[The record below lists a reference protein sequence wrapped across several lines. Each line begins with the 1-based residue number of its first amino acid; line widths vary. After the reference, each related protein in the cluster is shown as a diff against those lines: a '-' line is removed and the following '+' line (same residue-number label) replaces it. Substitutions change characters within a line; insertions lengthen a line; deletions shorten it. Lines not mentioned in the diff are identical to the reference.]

1 MIHIISFVLK
11 VEAEALCVNASMSFN
26 HLISLNKSGKLKQAI
41 FFPPKGKSMHHLKLQ
56 IVVFVCA
63 HNVNKTLCF
72 CKIKKTNR
80 VLIMSRNNSQKL
92 NLNSTNTCLTDMI
105 HISIECYTL
114 LL

>member
-1 MIHIISFVLK
+1 
-11 VEAEALCVNASMSFN
+11 MSFN
-26 HLISLNKSGKLKQAI
+26 HLNLFSLNKSGKLKQAI
-41 FFPPKGKSMHHLKLQ
+41 FFAPKGKSMHHSKLQ

-80 VLIMSRNNSQKL
+80 VLIMSRNDSQKL

-105 HISIECYTL
+105 NISIECDTL